1 MGIVPLHQFLK
12 TVMERKDVE
21 IMAPVGSYESLM
33 AAIQGGA
40 GSVYFGVEKLN
51 MRARSSHNFTIDDL
65 KEIVSRSG
73 KAGVKTYLTVNTGIF
88 DDELDKIREIIAAAR
103 ESGVSA
109 VIASDM
115 GVIQMCREQGVEVH
129 MSTQVNITNYAE
141 VKFYSQFADV
151 MVLAREMTLDRV
163 AEITKQIERDD
174 LKGPSGKRVRLEMFV
189 HGALCMAIS
198 GKCYLSLHET
208 SSSANRGACMQTCR
222 RAYIVTDKETGQ
234 ELEIDN
240 EYIMSPKDLKTIHF
254 LNKILDSGVSVL
266 KIEGRARSAEYVK
279 TVAEC
284 YREAVEAYFDGTFE
298 QEKID
303 SWDSRLSTV
312 FNRGFWDGYYLG
324 QRLGEWSHNYG
335 SRATKKRMYIGKG
348 TNYFSKLE
356 VAEFKMET
364 QSLKVGDEI
373 LITGPTTGVVQMT
386 VPEIRVDEKPVEE
399 TRKGEYFSM
408 PLEVK
413 IRRSDKLYKIV
424 DASEVK
430 SGRPK

>member
-1 MGIVPLHQFLK
+1 
-12 TVMERKDVE
+12 MERKDVE

-33 AAIQGGA
+33 AAIQAGA

-51 MRARSSHNFTIDDL
+51 MRARSSHNFTLDDL
-65 KEIVSRSG
+65 KEIVSRAE

-88 DDELDKIREIIAAAR
+88 DDELDKIREIIATAR
-103 ESGVSA
+103 VSGVSA

-115 GVIQMCREQGVEVH
+115 GVIQMCREQGMEVH

-163 AEITKQIERDD
+163 AEISRQIEKDD
-174 LKGPSGKRVRLEMFV
+174 LKGPSGKRIRLEMFV

-284 YREAVEAYFDGTFE
+284 YREAVDAYFDGSFG

-303 SWDSRLSTV
+303 DWDTRLSTV

-335 SRATKKRMYIGKG
+335 SRATKKRLYIGKG
-348 TNYFSKLE
+348 TNYFSNLE

-373 LITGPTTGVVQMT
+373 LITGPTTGVIQMV
-386 VPEIRVDEKPVEE
+386 VPEIRVDEKSVQE